1 MILLMEL
8 IGASLISVGA
18 GMIFAPAGIIAA
30 GGFILTFAIALER
43 SRAI

>member
-1 MILLMEL
+1 MEL

-18 GMIFAPAGIIAA
+18 GMIFAPAGIVAA
-30 GGFILTFAIALER
+30 GAFILTFAIALER

>member
-1 MILLMEL
+1 MEL

-30 GGFILTFAIALER
+30 GAFILTFAIALER